1 MSFFFCGTPKDNMN
15 TEQLFKIIKDIWQ
28 FLNSPILALKGTTI
42 SLSSI
47 ALAFV
52 TIWISFRIANFLGR
66 MLNGALEKKAVDS
79 GVRDSLEKFLRY
91 LVIVIGILFAADIM
105 GFSLSSLAAL
115 SAILMVGIGFGLQ
128 NITQNFISG
137 IILLIERPV
146 KVGDIVKVGDV
157 TGKIFDIRVR
167 ATVIQTRDDISII
180 VPNSKFI
187 AEEVVNQSFLGQ
199 RIRKHVRV
207 GVAYGSEL
215 KVVQATLLKVAA
227 DHPEI
232 LDDPEPT
239 VIFENFGDSSL
250 EFDLRFWSSSLWDIE
265 RICSD
270 IRFAIDE
277 AFRIQKIQIPF
288 PQRDLYV
295 KEIPFLPKN
304 PTP

>member
-1 MSFFFCGTPKDNMN
+1 MN